1 VKKPDAISPVKEKS
15 IKKGVAMKGKI
26 ALMGMC
32 FCALTTSLWAQTDVE
47 RVVIPALKS
56 AEIKGYFTSQS
67 DFKVYKGEYALSNGK
82 SLQLSRFQTR
92 MYAQIGSQTRHEIV
106 RVGNG
111 KFVALDK
118 TIEMQLNEDD
128 NGDING
134 NMTYIDEDIQK
145 TAGLPPEAAIISV
158 AMR

>member
-1 VKKPDAISPVKEKS
+1 
-15 IKKGVAMKGKI
+15 MKGKL
-26 ALMGMC
+26 ALMGLC

-67 DFKVYKGEYALSNGK
+67 DFRVYKGEYALSNGK
-82 SLQLSRFQTR
+82 IMQLSRFQTR
-92 MYAQIGSQTRHEIV
+92 MYAQVGSQTRHEIV
-106 RVGNG
+106 RVGSG

-118 TIEMQLNEDD
+118 TMEMQLNEDD

-134 NMTYIDEDIQK
+134 HMTYIDEDIQK